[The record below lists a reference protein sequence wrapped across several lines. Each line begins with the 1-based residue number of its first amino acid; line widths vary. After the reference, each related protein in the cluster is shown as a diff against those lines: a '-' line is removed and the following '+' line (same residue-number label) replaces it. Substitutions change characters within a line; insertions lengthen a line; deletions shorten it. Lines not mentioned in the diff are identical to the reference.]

1 MKMAGMESHPNKAM
15 HTAET
20 AKRIYLD
27 LLSVKEKD
35 LNFRLSRVSFDT
47 INQGMTRQIV

>member
-1 MKMAGMESHPNKAM
+1 MKMAGIESHPNKAM

-20 AKRIYLD
+20 ASRIYLD

-35 LNFRLSRVSFDT
+35 LNFRLSNVSFD
-47 INQGMTRQIV
+47 IISQGMTKQML